1 MKLKLTISNIQANL
15 RLDQVLSGWVE
26 TCSRS
31 QASDLIARGDVLVS
45 GMTKRPGY
53 RVKIGDV
60 IAAFIPEPVEYVP
73 PGPESMNLAILFE
86 DDYLLV
92 IDKPPGLVVHPG
104 PGNLCNTLVNGLLG
118 HVPAFQQGDWDPVRP
133 GIVHR
138 LDKDTSGLIVV
149 AKTLKSLFFLQKE
162 FKQRRVEKRYLA
174 LVEGKNIAP
183 EGEIVLP
190 LGRHPVK
197 RKIMAVNHETGKY
210 ARTSWRIRER
220 FVDACLVDVRLYT
233 GRTHQIRVH
242 FRAKEMPIIGDKVYQ
257 YRRNRRNSR
266 KNTLAE
272 RQMLHS
278 WCLRFRHPYSG
289 QEMQFEA
296 KMPADFKETM
306 GKLVSFV

>member
-1 MKLKLTISNIQANL
+1 MKLNLTISNIQADL

-26 TCSRS
+26 TCSRK

-60 IAAFIPEPVEYVP
+60 IAALIPEPVEDLP
-73 PGPESMNLAILFE
+73 PGPESMTLNILFE
-86 DDYLLV
+86 DDYLLI

-104 PGNLCNTLVNGLLG
+104 PGNLCNTLVNGLLA
-118 HVPAFQQGDWDPVRP
+118 HFPSFQQGEWDPVRP

-149 AKTLKSLFFLQKE
+149 AKTLKSLSFLQKE

-190 LGRHPVK
+190 LGRHPIK

-210 ARTSWRIRER
+210 ARTSWRIREG

-257 YRRNRRNSR
+257 YRRNRR
-266 KNTLAE
+266 KNTLAD

-278 WCLRFRHPYSG
+278 WRLRFRHPYSG
-289 QEMQFEA
+289 QEMKFEA
-296 KMPADFKETM
+296 KMPADFIKTLA
-306 GKLVSFV
+306 KLGSPV

>member
-1 MKLKLTISNIQANL
+1 
-15 RLDQVLSGWVE
+15 
-26 TCSRS
+26 
-31 QASDLIARGDVLVS
+31 
-45 GMTKRPGY
+45 
-53 RVKIGDV
+53 
-60 IAAFIPEPVEYVP
+60 
-73 PGPESMNLAILFE
+73 MNLAILFE

-104 PGNLCNTLVNGLLG
+104 PGNLCHTLVNGLLD
-118 HVPAFQQGDWDPVRP
+118 HFPAFQLGDWDPVRP

-149 AKTLKSLFFLQKE
+149 AKTLKSLLFLQKE

-174 LVEGKNIAP
+174 LVEGKDIAP

-190 LGRHPVK
+190 LGRHPIK

-266 KNTLAE
+266 KNILAG

-278 WCLRFRHPYSG
+278 WRLRFRHPYSG

-296 KMPADFKETM
+296 KMPVDFIETLA
-306 GKLVSFV
+306 KLDSPV

>member
-1 MKLKLTISNIQANL
+1 MKLELTITGVKADL

-26 TCSRS
+26 TCSRR
-31 QASDLIARGDVLVS
+31 QASDLIARGEVLVS

-60 IAAFIPEPVEYVP
+60 IIAFIPEPVEDVL
-73 PGPESMNLAILFE
+73 PGPESMELSILFE
-86 DDYLLV
+86 DEYLLI

-104 PGNLCNTLVNGLLG
+104 PGNLCHTLVNGLLD
-118 HVPAFQQGDWDPVRP
+118 HVPAFQNGGWDPVRP

-149 AKTLKSLFFLQKE
+149 AKTLKSLLFLQKE

-190 LGRHPVK
+190 LGRHPIK

-220 FVDACLVDVRLYT
+220 FVNACLVDVRLYT

-257 YRRNRRNSR
+257 YRRNRRK
-266 KNTLAE
+266 KNLSG

-278 WCLRFRHPYSG
+278 WFLRLRHPYSG
-289 QEMQFEA
+289 RQIQFEA

-306 GKLVSFV
+306 EKLVSPV

>member
-1 MKLKLTISNIQANL
+1 MKVTLTISRGQADL

-31 QASDLIARGDVLVS
+31 QAVDLICRGDVLVS

-60 IAAFIPEPVEYVP
+60 IAAFIPELMEDVP
-73 PGPESMNLAILFE
+73 PGPESMELSILFE

-104 PGNLCNTLVNGLLG
+104 PGNLCNTLVNGLLY
-118 HVPAFQQGDWDPVRP
+118 HIPAFQEGDWDPIRP

-149 AKTLKSLFFLQKE
+149 AKTLKSLWFLQKE

-174 LVEGKNIAP
+174 LVEGKDIAL

-190 LGRHPVK
+190 LGRHPIR

-220 FVDACLVDVRLYT
+220 FVGACLVDVRLYT

-242 FRAKEMPIIGDKVYQ
+242 FRAREMPLLGDKVYQ
-257 YRRNRRNSR
+257 YRRNRR
-266 KNTLAE
+266 KNTLAD

-278 WCLRFRHPYSG
+278 WRLRFRHPYSG
-289 QEMQFEA
+289 RQMQFEA
-296 KMPADFKETM
+296 KMPADFIETM
-306 GKLVSFV
+306 AKLDSPV